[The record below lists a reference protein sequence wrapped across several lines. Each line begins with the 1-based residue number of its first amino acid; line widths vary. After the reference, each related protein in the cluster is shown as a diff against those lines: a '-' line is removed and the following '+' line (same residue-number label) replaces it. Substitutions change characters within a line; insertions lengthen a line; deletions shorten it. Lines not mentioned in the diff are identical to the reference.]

1 MEQVRAGTSAMAMDF
16 AKEAAK
22 NFAMSIGAV
31 RKWRLSRPRT
41 ATQFGDTDE
50 FLNTYAF
57 SGLNHLLEHTGD
69 VKAKSICEIGAGD
82 YLTSGLAML
91 AAGAARYSVIDR
103 FPGDYAGGEAKHWY
117 GEIEKNWARFYP
129 ERPWDKSLVAA
140 SFPEN
145 YDDCLELV
153 AKPIEAAATKDDFD
167 IICSFQVGEH
177 VSDINAFAE
186 IHTRLLRPDGIGLHR
201 VDFGP
206 HGCWSLYRDAA
217 TFLRFS
223 DPVWMLTGSN
233 RGAPNRRRHHEF
245 LEAFDRAGLDTE
257 VLLLEYFDEAT
268 VEHDKLN
275 KKFREM
281 PRESVM
287 VKTAIYRLKK
297 R

>member
-1 MEQVRAGTSAMAMDF
+1 MAMDF

-103 FPGDYAGGEAKHWY
+103 FPGDYASGEAKHWY

-140 SFPEN
+140 CFPEN
-145 YDDCLELV
+145 YNDCLELV
-153 AKPIEAAATKDDFD
+153 AKPIETAAT
-167 IICSFQVGEH
+167 
-177 VSDINAFAE
+177 
-186 IHTRLLRPDGIGLHR
+186 
-201 VDFGP
+201 
-206 HGCWSLYRDAA
+206 
-217 TFLRFS
+217 
-223 DPVWMLTGSN
+223 
-233 RGAPNRRRHHEF
+233 APP
-245 LEAFDRAGLDTE
+245 
-257 VLLLEYFDEAT
+257 
-268 VEHDKLN
+268 K
-275 KKFREM
+275 
-281 PRESVM
+281 
-287 VKTAIYRLKK
+287 
-297 R
+297 